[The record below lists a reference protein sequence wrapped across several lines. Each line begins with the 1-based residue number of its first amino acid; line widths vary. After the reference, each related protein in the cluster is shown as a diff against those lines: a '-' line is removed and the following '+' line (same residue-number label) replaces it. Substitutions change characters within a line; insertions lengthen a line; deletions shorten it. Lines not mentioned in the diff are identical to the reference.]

1 MQDGIFWYVTSST
14 KRLFAFDATNLAVKL
29 YDNGLA
35 GARDVLGLLVHF
47 GMPIVANGRVYVN
60 GQTQLAVFGLLSF
73 FTPVSGDNQT
83 GVVGTPLPLAL
94 RAGLQDPY
102 TGQPVHTP
110 GIPVTFTASG
120 KAGVFSNANTTTNNS
135 GIASTN
141 YTLPAKP
148 GTYTITASSPSYG
161 SATFLVTA
169 TVGAPPR
176 CQFLPAIPSEYL
188 WFRNYLLQ

>member
-1 MQDGIFWYVTSST
+1 
-14 KRLFAFDATNLAVKL
+14 VKL

-35 GARDVLGLLVHF
+35 GARDVLGPPVHF
-47 GMPIVANGRVYVN
+47 GMPIVANGRVHVN

-141 YTLPAKP
+141 YTLPANREL
-148 GTYTITASSPSYG
+148 TPSQRH
-161 SATFLVTA
+161 VP
-169 TVGAPPR
+169 VMGAPL
-176 CQFLPAIPSEYL
+176 F
-188 WFRNYLLQ
+188 